1 MDIARRPFARRQGQ
15 RKGHGA
21 HGLHRGRPECRDEA
35 PGATHGLDHLIDL
48 HAEVFEP
55 GALQPWRTAERDDD
69 PVEAGAAAEK
79 PAYQTALTS
88 VLPAMKMMMN
98 EPGVQSA
105 ARIS

>member
-1 MDIARRPFARRQGQ
+1 MARTGSIAGGQ
-15 RKGHGA
+15 NVGMKR
-21 HGLHRGRPECRDEA
+21 LD
-35 PGATHGLDHLIDL
+35 ATQGLDHLIDL
-48 HAEVFEP
+48 DAEVFEP
-55 GALQPWRTAERDDD
+55 GALQPWRTSERDDD